1 MNEDKRI
8 FIADLEANGLVEEE
22 NGKTAANR
30 IWCLSFCD
38 VKDRIVK
45 SITDMNVIKKFFEQ
59 ENAIIIMHHGL
70 GYDIR
75 LVEKLLNFKVKA
87 EIIDTLGLS
96 WSLFPDRNLH
106 GLEAWGDVFSIP
118 KPPIIDWNNEKLLP
132 EYINRCQEDVKI
144 NLALWD
150 RIEWL
155 ANELYDNQEDKWK
168 YYRYISFKL
177 WCVAEQQKLG
187 VKLDIPLIKETL
199 MELEDLKVNK
209 IEVLTAAMPKQ
220 PIKTIKKYPKV
231 FKKANGELSA
241 NGLKWIELVKEKGLP
256 EDYTGDI
263 EVITGY
269 NDANPNS
276 HTQIKD
282 WLFSLGWIPDYFK
295 YVKEE
300 FDIYGNKIS
309 IFDPQKP
316 KVYKSE
322 MRKIPQVAS
331 KDEPGELSVSVK
343 KLIEKEPE
351 LEELSSLGIIS
362 HRISIFKGFLRD
374 QKNGRIYQ
382 GTSGL
387 TNTLRLQHTGIV
399 NLPSSDKP
407 FSKNVRASLIPDEG
421 MIMCGT
427 DLQGIEDNT
436 KRHYI
441 FPYDPEYVK
450 SQMTEGFDAHLD
462 IAKIAGMLTE
472 EQVENHKK
480 GIENHKLIRAKAKQI
495 NFSAIYGVGSATLSR
510 NMSISKKEAQT
521 FIDAYWTR
529 NWAVREVAES
539 TQIKHIGAQMWLL
552 NPVSNFWYSLR
563 AEKDRFSTLN
573 QGTAV
578 YVFDK
583 YVENMNKLNIFPN
596 FQIHDEASF
605 NILLENKDKTK
616 ELLQLSIQKVNE
628 ELKLNV
634 TIGASV
640 DFGENYSICH

>member
-1 MNEDKRI
+1 MNENKRI

-22 NGKTAANR
+22 NGKSAANR

-38 VKDRIVK
+38 VKDRVVK
-45 SITDMNVIKKFFEQ
+45 SITDMNIIRKFFEQ

-75 LVEKLLNFKVKA
+75 LVEKLLNFKVKS

-96 WSLFPDRNLH
+96 WSLFPDRNSH
-106 GLEAWGDVFSIP
+106 GLEVWGEFFGIP
-118 KPPIIDWNNEKLLP
+118 KPSIIDWNNEKLLP

-155 ANELYDNQEDKWK
+155 ANELYENEESKWK

-187 VKLDIPLIKETL
+187 VKLDIPLVKETL
-199 MELEDLKVNK
+199 MNLEDLKIQK
-209 IEVLTAAMPKQ
+209 TEALTAAMPKQ

-231 FKKANGELSA
+231 FKKASGELST
-241 NGLKWIELVKEKGLP
+241 NGQKWVELVKEKGFP
-256 EDYTGDI
+256 EDYKEDI

-269 NDANPNS
+269 NDGNPNS
-276 HTQIKD
+276 HAQIKD
-282 WLFSLGWIPDYFK
+282 WLFSLGWEPDYYK

-300 FDIYGNKIS
+300 G
-309 IFDPQKP
+309 
-316 KVYKSE
+316 KSE

-331 KDEPGELSVSVK
+331 KDEPGELSISVK
-343 KLIEKEPE
+343 KLIEKEPA

-362 HRISIFKGFLRD
+362 HRISIFKGFLNNQR
-374 QKNGRIYQ
+374 NNRIYQ

-387 TNTLRLQHTGIV
+387 TNTLRLMHTGIV

-407 FSKNVRASLIPDEG
+407 FSENVRASLIPDEE

-441 FPYDPEYVK
+441 FPFDPEYVK

-480 GIENHKLIRAKAKQI
+480 GLENHKLIRAKAKQI

-510 NMSISKKEAQT
+510 NMGISKKEAQT
-521 FIDAYWTR
+521 FIDAYWKR

-539 TQIKHIGAQMWLL
+539 LQIKHIGSQMWLF
-552 NPVSNFWYSLR
+552 NPVSKFWYSLR
-563 AEKDRFSTLN
+563 AEKDKFSTLN

-583 YVENMNKLNIFPN
+583 YVENVIKLGIIPIK
-596 FQIHDEASF
+596 QIHDEFST
-605 NILLENKDKTK
+605 NILPENKEKTTQ
-616 ELLQLSIQKVNE
+616 LLKLAIKKVNE

-634 TIGASV
+634 TISASI
-640 DFGENYSICH
+640 DYGNNYANCH